1 MEISYRNRK
10 VQKQCESLKVAKRDF
25 PEKIAKK
32 LLKLVNFIDAAEN
45 LESLVNNP
53 LYHFHSLKGDKI
65 GFFALDIDGR
75 RSSYRLLVTFD
86 NAKNLEI
93 FEKAILIV
101 SIQIEEVS
109 KHYE

>member
-1 MEISYRNRK
+1 MEISYKSGK
-10 VQKQCESLKVAKRDF
+10 VKQQCTNFRESKRAF

-32 LLKLVNFIDAAEN
+32 LLKLVNFISAAEN
-45 LESLVNNP
+45 LESLINNP
-53 LYHFHSLKGDKI
+53 VYHFHNLTGDRI
-65 GFFALDIDGR
+65 GFYSLDIDGR

-86 NAKNLEI
+86 DSTNEDI
-93 FEKAILIV
+93 FRNSISIV